1 MGNILES
8 KKLKDNQ
15 NFFHFSSKEN
25 KLVPI
30 DDLYFEIDDLKEI
43 NEQKK
48 NRFR

>member
-15 NFFHFSSKEN
+15 NFFIFLQKKN
-25 KLVPI
+25 KLVHI

-48 NRFR
+48 SF